1 MGWFL
6 LSTRAAMTD
15 SFADT
20 GVGVILI
27 AACGLDPL
35 PGLFDALSVQGY
47 DVHRAVGEKA
57 ILNQACADLPDLIL
71 LQIHELTGVEAR
83 LCEVLKKRPQ
93 TRSIPIVIIGHDQD
107 PQRRLRAF
115 EAGAVDYISDAIWL
129 EEMVARVK
137 AQVAAYRLQRRLRL
151 QAQRAV
157 SAGSATNLLADLQRA
172 LRRQAQLLKSQNQQL
187 QQEMQ
192 EREQAQKALR
202 LEQQKSEQLLL
213 NILPKAIVDKLKQL
227 QGSLAE
233 RFDDVTILFAD
244 IVNFTPLAARISP
257 LDLVNWLNQ
266 IFSEFDRLAE
276 RHGLEKIKTIGD
288 AYMVVGGLPLP
299 RQDHPQAVLEMA
311 LAMQDVAQRLTR
323 QDGLD
328 FQLRIGINTGAVVAG
343 VIGIKK
349 FSYDLWGDA
358 VNIASRMEAQGTPG
372 KIQVTAATYQRVK
385 HLYDFDQVGQVMVK
399 GRGYLTTYQY
409 VDRKQDGERG
419 MG

>member
-1 MGWFL
+1 
-6 LSTRAAMTD
+6 MTD
-15 SFADT
+15 SLAET
-20 GVGVILI
+20 GIGVILM
-27 AACGLDPL
+27 ATCGVELL
-35 PGLFDALSVQGY
+35 PGLFDALVVQGY

-57 ILNQACADLPDLIL
+57 ILSQACTDLPDLIL
-71 LQIHELTGVEAR
+71 LHTHELTGSEVR

-93 TRSIPIVIIGHDQD
+93 TRSIPIVIVGHDQD
-107 PQRRLRAF
+107 PKRRLTAF
-115 EAGAVDYISDAIWL
+115 EVGAVDYINDTIWL
-129 EEMVARVK
+129 EEMVARIKVQVK
-137 AQVAAYRLQRRLRL
+137 GYRLQRRLRL

-157 SAGSATNLLADLQRA
+157 SAGSATNLLSDLQGA
-172 LRRQAQLLKSQNQQL
+172 LRRQAQLLQSQNQQL

-192 EREQAQKALR
+192 EREKTQKALR

-244 IVNFTPLAARISP
+244 IVNFTPLAAHTNP

-276 RHGLEKIKTIGD
+276 HHQLEKIKTIGD
-288 AYMVVGGLPLP
+288 AYMVVGGLPIP
-299 RQDHPQAVLEMA
+299 RVDHPEATMEMA
-311 LAMQDVAQRLTR
+311 IAMQEVAQRIAR
-323 QDGLD
+323 QDGQV

-372 KIQVTAATYQRVK
+372 RIQVTEETYQRVK
-385 HLYDFDQVGQVMVK
+385 HLYDFEPVGQVMVK
-399 GRGYLTTYQY
+399 GRGYLMTYQY
-409 VDRKQDGERG
+409 LGKKESRSG
-419 MG
+419 

>member
-1 MGWFL
+1 
-6 LSTRAAMTD
+6 MTD
-15 SFADT
+15 SFAET
-20 GVGVILI
+20 GTGIILI
-27 AACGLDPL
+27 AACGVDPL
-35 PGLFDALSVQGY
+35 PGLFDVLAVQGY
-47 DVHRAVGEKA
+47 DVHRAVGEQA
-57 ILNQACADLPDLIL
+57 ILNQACTDLPDLIL
-71 LQIHELTGVEAR
+71 LQTHELTHSELR

-93 TRSIPIVIIGHDQD
+93 TRSIPIVIVGHDQD
-107 PQRRLRAF
+107 PKKRLTAF
-115 EAGAVDYISDAIWL
+115 DLGAVDYINDTIWL
-129 EEMVARVK
+129 EEIAARVK
-137 AQVAAYRLQRRLRL
+137 AQVVNYRLQRRLRL

-172 LRRQAQLLKSQNQQL
+172 LRRQAQLLQSQNQKL

-213 NILPKAIVDKLKQL
+213 NILPKAIVTKLKQL

-244 IVNFTPLAARISP
+244 IVNFTPLAAHVSP

-266 IFSEFDRLAE
+266 IFSEFDRLVD
-276 RHGLEKIKTIGD
+276 HHQLEKIKTIGD
-288 AYMVVGGLPLP
+288 AYMVVGGLPIP
-299 RQDHPQAVLEMA
+299 RRDHPEAVMEMA
-311 LAMQDVAQRLTR
+311 LAMQEVAQRIAR
-323 QDGLD
+323 QDGQT

-372 KIQVTAATYQRVK
+372 KIRVTEETYQRVK
-385 HLYDFDQVGQVMVK
+385 HLYHFDPVGQVMVK
-399 GRGYLTTYQY
+399 GRGYLMTYQY
-409 VDRKQDGERG
+409 ISRK
-419 MG
+419 

>member
-1 MGWFL
+1 
-6 LSTRAAMTD
+6 MTD
-15 SFADT
+15 AFADT
-20 GVGVILI
+20 GVGVVLI
-27 AACGLDPL
+27 AAYGLEPL
-35 PGLFDALSVQGY
+35 PGLFDALSLQGY

-71 LQIHELTGVEAR
+71 LRTRTLSPAEVR

-93 TRSIPIVIIGHDQD
+93 TRSIPIVVIGQDQN
-107 PQRRLRAF
+107 PQQRLKAF
-115 EAGAVDYISDAIWL
+115 EAGAVDYIDDSIWL
-129 EEMVARVK
+129 EEMVARIK
-137 AQVAAYRLQRRLRL
+137 AQVASYRLQRRLRV

-172 LRRQAQLLKSQNQQL
+172 LRRQAQLLQAKNQQL

-192 EREQAQKALR
+192 EREQTQKALR

-213 NILPKAIVDKLKQL
+213 NILPKAVVDKLKQL

-244 IVNFTPLAARISP
+244 IVNFTPLAAHISP

-276 RHGLEKIKTIGD
+276 QHHLEKIKTIGD
-288 AYMVVGGLPLP
+288 AYMVVGGLPVP
-299 RQDHPQAVLEMA
+299 RDDHPEAVMEMA
-311 LAMQDVAQRLTR
+311 LAMQAVAQRIAR
-323 QDGLD
+323 QDGQM

-372 KIQVTAATYQRVK
+372 KIQVTEETYQRVK

-409 VDRKQDGERG
+409 LGRKAERREE
-419 MG
+419 

>member
-1 MGWFL
+1 
-6 LSTRAAMTD
+6 MTD

-358 VNIASRMEAQGTPG
+358 VNIASRMEAQGEPG
-372 KIQVTAATYQRVK
+372 MIQVTEATYQRLRS
-385 HLYDFDQVGQVMVK
+385 HYHFEPMGQVLVK
-399 GRGYLTTYQY
+399 GRGYMTTYRY
-409 VDRKQDGERG
+409 VARQTEPPA
-419 MG
+419 

>member
-1 MGWFL
+1 
-6 LSTRAAMTD
+6 MTN
-15 SFADT
+15 SFTDT

-27 AACGLDPL
+27 ATCGTELL
-35 PGLFDALSVQGY
+35 PGLFDTLSLQGY

-57 ILNQACADLPDLIL
+57 ILNLACGDLPDLIL
-71 LQIHELTGVEAR
+71 LQTHTLTNAELR
-83 LCEVLKKRPQ
+83 LCEVLKKRPE
-93 TRSIPIVIIGHDQD
+93 TRSIPIVIVGHDQD
-107 PQRRLRAF
+107 PHQRLRAF
-115 EAGAVDYISDAIWL
+115 DAGVVDYITDDTWL
-129 EEMVARVK
+129 EEIVARVK
-137 AQVAAYRLQRRLRL
+137 AQVISYRLQRRLRL

-157 SAGSATNLLADLQRA
+157 SAGSATNILADLQRA
-172 LRRQAQLLKSQNQQL
+172 LRRQAQLLQTQNQQL

-192 EREQAQKALR
+192 EREQTQKALR

-227 QGSLAE
+227 QGSLAD

-244 IVNFTPLAARISP
+244 IVNFTPLAAQISP
-257 LDLVNWLNQ
+257 LDLVNWLNH

-276 RHGLEKIKTIGD
+276 QHRLEKIKTIGD

-299 RQDHPQAVLEMA
+299 RADHPEAVMEMA
-311 LAMQDVAQRLTR
+311 LAMQEVAQRITR
-323 QDGLD
+323 QDGQT

-372 KIQVTAATYQRVK
+372 KIQITEETYQRVK
-385 HLYDFDQVGQVMVK
+385 HLYDFDQVSQVMVK
-399 GRGYLTTYQY
+399 GRGTLTTYHF
-409 VDRKQDGERG
+409 VGRKGKG
-419 MG
+419 